1 MKRFIRGAVMGV
13 ALGAWF
19 GAGSTVAAQATPP
32 TKVAFVNARVL
43 LQGMP
48 GYTKAESTFTKELEA
63 SRAEVQRMQA
73 QLDSAVADF
82 EQQQVMLSPT
92 NRAAKRKELDAKNQ
106 TLQQRQQEV
115 QQRLAQRERDL
126 LQPMQERL
134 SAVIDG
140 VRAEGNYAMI
150 IDLGAQGL
158 GIVTYDKSLDITE
171 RVLAR
176 LKTPN

>member
-1 MKRFIRGAVMGV
+1 MKGFIRGAVMGV
-13 ALGAWF
+13 TLGAWF
-19 GAGSTVAAQATPP
+19 GAGSPVAAQAVPA
-32 TKVAFVNARVL
+32 TKIAFVNARVL

-48 GYTKAESTFTKELEA
+48 GYVKAESTFTKELEA
-63 SRAEVQRMQA
+63 GRAEVQRMQA

-92 NRAAKRKELDAKNQ
+92 NRTAKRKELDGKGQ
-106 TLQQRQQEV
+106 VLQQRQQEV
-115 QQRLAQRERDL
+115 QQRLAQREREL
-126 LQPMQERL
+126 LAPMQERL

-158 GIVTYDKSLDITE
+158 GVITYDKSLDITD

>member
-1 MKRFIRGAVMGV
+1 MKGFIRGAMMGT
-13 ALGAWF
+13 ALTAWL
-19 GAGSTVAAQATPP
+19 GAGSTVAAQAGPA
-32 TKVAFVNARVL
+32 TKIAFITARVL

-48 GYTKAESTFTKELEA
+48 GYVKAESTFTKELEA
-63 SRAEVQRMQA
+63 AKTEMQRMQA

-92 NRAAKRKELDAKNQ
+92 SRAAKRKELDTKNQ
-106 TLQQRQQEV
+106 SLQQRQQDV
-115 QQRLAQRERDL
+115 QQRLAQREREL

-140 VRAEGNYAMI
+140 VRAEGNYTMI

>member
-1 MKRFIRGAVMGV
+1 
-13 ALGAWF
+13 
-19 GAGSTVAAQATPP
+19 
-32 TKVAFVNARVL
+32 
-43 LQGMP
+43 
-48 GYTKAESTFTKELEA
+48 
-63 SRAEVQRMQA
+63 
-73 QLDSAVADF
+73 
-82 EQQQVMLSPT
+82 
-92 NRAAKRKELDAKNQ
+92 
-106 TLQQRQQEV
+106 
-115 QQRLAQRERDL
+115 
-126 LQPMQERL
+126 MQERL